1 MIVSLIIFISID
13 IFCFLLIDILFSK
26 VTNVQ
31 GVLQHLN
38 ADIATKDD
46 NNMNSVASRER
57 TNSNI
62 PVGLWT
68 PMNNSFVLQHL
79 KDLEQKKAIDVLLK
93 KGYGEY
99 YYVMNN
105 FKDPKSLKITNR
117 LLDNA
122 NKTNLK
128 ILIIVLPPSEGG
140 PSTTTG
146 KVG

>member
-1 MIVSLIIFISID
+1 
-13 IFCFLLIDILFSK
+13 
-26 VTNVQ
+26 
-31 GVLQHLN
+31 
-38 ADIATKDD
+38 
-46 NNMNSVASRER
+46 
-57 TNSNI
+57 
-62 PVGLWT
+62 
-68 PMNNSFVLQHL
+68 MNNSFVLQHL

-122 NKTNLK
+122 NITNLK
-128 ILIIVLPPSEGG
+128 IIIILLPPSEGG